1 VNTMKYILDSHVI
14 LRSEPQ
20 YYNTYA
26 AFHWEKAETHL
37 LEEETYRL
45 LHRIYS
51 KPLKIKEISRSLG
64 LDIQDCKK
72 IIAEMMECGFVKGHA
87 PEEEFRAPERVD
99 VDPELFGDFKVPFP
113 SAPIS
118 IDVFIT
124 SRCNLRCRHCF
135 SSSGERREDLP
146 FEDFIKILDELEG
159 LGVFE
164 VRLNGGEPL
173 IHPRIKDILHALSKR
188 RLRRVMITN
197 GTLLNQEN
205 VELLKKSRTIPT
217 VSLDDSRPEG
227 HDGFRGVKGAFERT
241 LRGMSLL
248 QKEGVTY
255 GINTCLHKRNLKR
268 VGEIIDLAASYGAS
282 RIALLD
288 LKNVGKMREH
298 DNLIPSPEAYRR
310 AAIGLNI
317 LKSVTQ
323 EIEVSLDLYMHC
335 NPLRES
341 KEELKKGYVTCSA
354 GNTNLSIDSDGGI
367 YPCNIV
373 LSDPKWHMGNI
384 RDNNLKDLW
393 FSKKWNFFRGGVK
406 LKDLEHCRN
415 CPDIDEC
422 KDVFCRLYPYVE
434 NGDLYSI
441 HPYCKKRY

>member
-1 VNTMKYILDSHVI
+1 MKTMKYILDPHVI

-37 LEEETYRL
+37 LEEEDFRVL
-45 LHRIYS
+45 QLIYS
-51 KPLKIKEISRSLG
+51 KPLKLEGISRSLG
-64 LDIQDCKK
+64 LDIQNCKK
-72 IIAEMMECGFVKGHA
+72 IMKDMMGLGFVKDHS
-87 PEEEFRAPERVD
+87 PEEKFRSPERVD
-99 VDPELFGDFKVPFP
+99 VDPGLFEGFEVPFP

-124 SRCNLRCRHCF
+124 SGCSLRCRHCF

-146 FEDFIKILDELEG
+146 LEGFIKLLDELEG

-173 IHPRIKDILHALSKR
+173 IHPRIKDILHSLSER
-188 RLRRVMITN
+188 RLRRVIITN
-197 GTLLNQEN
+197 GTLLNREN

-241 LRGMSLL
+241 LRGMRLL

-255 GINTCLHKRNLKR
+255 GINTCLHKRNLNR

-298 DNLIPSPEAYRR
+298 SNLIPSPEAYKR
-310 AAIGLNI
+310 AAIGLKI
-317 LKSVTQ
+317 LKSMTQ
-323 EIEVSLDLYMHC
+323 KIDVSLDLYMHC

-354 GNTNLSIDSDGGI
+354 GKTSLSIDSDGGA

-373 LSDPKWHMGNI
+373 LSDPKWRMGNI
-384 RDNNLKDLW
+384 RDNNLKNLW
-393 FSKKWNFFRGGVK
+393 FSRKWGFFRGGVK
-406 LKDLEHCRN
+406 LQDLEQCKN
-415 CPDIDEC
+415 CPDIDTC
-422 KDVFCRLYPYVE
+422 KDVYSRLYPYVE
-434 NGDLYSI
+434 TGDPYST
-441 HPYCKKRY
+441 HPYCKKRD